1 MTGSPAPLRTVLV
14 AVAGT
19 SLAVGLFLLVAP
31 PGARLEWPWSDE
43 ALLVGYFTIA
53 VMAAVLVG
61 FLGTIDGHE
70 PNRSRERAPETV
82 PRTTRPGQSLEAVLD
97 RRLPTSLPA
106 RRRRRVRAR
115 LRRAAVRAIVQ
126 RSGCSV
132 TSARERV
139 GRRTWTD
146 DPVAGAFLAIEGTTG
161 SRLRALV
168 NRLRF
173 RRRARRTARVVV
185 EISES
190 EGEEP

>member
-1 MTGSPAPLRTVLV
+1 MTDSLALLRTGLA

-19 SLAVGLFLLVAP
+19 SLAVGFLVLLAP
-31 PGARLEWPWSDE
+31 AGVRLEWPWSDE

-70 PNRSRERAPETV
+70 PNRSSERAPETV

-106 RRRRRVRAR
+106 RHRRRVRDR

-126 RSGCSV
+126 RSDCSV
-132 TSARERV
+132 PSARERV
-139 GRRTWTD
+139 DRRTWTD
-146 DPVAGAFLAIEGTTG
+146 DPVAGAFLATEETAG
-161 SRLRALV
+161 SRLRTLV

-173 RRRARRTARVVV
+173 RRRARRTARVVL

-190 EGEEP
+190 AGEEP